1 MRLTLFLVV
10 LTVLSCSAFAE
21 DGINLPGD
29 DYSDFSA
36 PTLNSCRDTCA
47 GESECRAYTW
57 VKPGIQ
63 GASGHCWLKSALPAR
78 VKDTCCISG
87 SREAIKE
94 ASVKAE
100 ARINRPGLDFKNFPT
115 KGWQTCES
123 ACTENT
129 TCKSWTYTLA
139 GVQGPTG
146 HCWLKKGVARPLPD
160 ANMASGVKY
169 TPPSSSF

>member
-1 MRLTLFLVV
+1 MRVKMVLILLTMFPL
-10 LTVLSCSAFAE
+10 SAFAE

-29 DYSDFSA
+29 DYANFSA
-36 PTLNSCRDTCA
+36 PTLNSCRNTFA

-57 VKPGIQ
+57 VKPAAQ
-63 GASGHCWLKSALPAR
+63 GQSGRCWLKSALPAR
-78 VKDTCCISG
+78 VKDMCCISG

-100 ARINRPGLDFKNFPT
+100 AKINRPGLDFKNFQT

-146 HCWLKKGVARPLPD
+146 RCWLKKGVARPISD
-160 ANMASGVKY
+160 SNMASGVKY
-169 TPPSSSF
+169 APPSSSF